1 MMRDPIGHATPG
13 YTDEQLRAIEHT
25 GGHSLTYAVA
35 GSGKTH
41 MLVGRVLFLLEQ
53 GIPAERIRVLAFNRE
68 AAKEFQTRLTGVLP
82 THRAVPK
89 VSTFHSLGLSLT
101 ALFEQQGLLPRRRLE
116 ASEAEEKKLAREAAL
131 AALKEE
137 GSDEYPSQ
145 DAFEAFRAFIGL
157 VKSDLLSAADAFRT
171 FGLLPSC
178 AYFVRAFALFE
189 PARERAGLRF
199 FADLL
204 SDPVAVMRANLA
216 ALARVTN
223 KLDLVVVDE
232 FQDLSRVQVELLIQ
246 LVGTRAHL
254 NAVGDDSQ
262 CIYAWRGARPEI
274 MGAEFAQHF
283 PGATRY
289 TLSRTFRF
297 GHRVSLAA
305 AQLIGHNRN
314 RMDTLCVSAPSTP
327 DTGIAVLR
335 ATSAGDQA
343 AVVAAIDDWRR
354 AGRSLREVAVLAR
367 LWAQTLSL
375 ELALLE
381 RGIPYV
387 KAKDDLFRV
396 PEIAGLLGY
405 LRLAAGTLFAEPRA
419 REIVRHMLT
428 TPTLWLTAAT
438 LDALADAIVEAPAQA
453 PARLMA
459 TARQAKKP
467 YHATRISDRAQVWH
481 EALSW
486 AEWPAADALRYYART
501 TDLVSAFAT
510 AATSE
515 AAAEKELAYQ
525 TLLDWAVR
533 TRTTVGDFVARM
545 DALRQARERYDAG
558 GDAVLLSSIH
568 QVKGRE
574 FPLVIVAGLEDGLF
588 PSRRASAE
596 EERRLAYVAMTRV
609 QEQLVLVVPPD
620 ERFDAAWLGIPTR
633 GPGRTKSA
641 ASPFV
646 FEANLRTSTALGE
659 ALTNRLSGADPGAP
673 LPEASLEAAPVL
685 NRYLEDVGLEERY
698 QAPAELPT
706 APVPFGGWGLNDRVR
721 HPFFGDGLV
730 VGVRDQDILDI
741 NFGGTQ
747 RSIKAG
753 VVAMERV

>member
-1 MMRDPIGHATPG
+1 MR

-68 AAKEFQTRLTGVLP
+68 AAKEFQARLADALP
-82 THRAVPK
+82 THRAAPK

-101 ALFEQQGLLPRRRLE
+101 ALFEQQNLLPRRRLE
-116 ASEAEEKKLAREAAL
+116 ASEAVEKRLAREAVL

-178 AYFVRAFALFE
+178 AYFVRAFAHFE
-189 PARERAGLRF
+189 QARERAGLRF

-204 SDPVAVMRANLA
+204 SDPVALMRANPK
-216 ALARVTN
+216 ALALVTN

-232 FQDLSRVQVELLIQ
+232 FQDVSRVQVELLIQ

-381 RGIPYV
+381 RDIPYV

-419 REIVRHMLT
+419 REIVRHMLS

-453 PARLMA
+453 PTRLMA

-481 EALSW
+481 EALGW
-486 AEWPAADALRYYART
+486 AAWPAAEALRYYART

-533 TRTTVGDFVARM
+533 TRTTVGAFVARM
-545 DALRQARERYDAG
+545 DALRQARERYEAG

-574 FPLVIVAGLEDGLF
+574 FPLVIVTGLEDGLF

-609 QEQLVLVVPPD
+609 QEQLLLVVPPD
-620 ERFDAAWLGIPTR
+620 ERFDAAWLGLPTR

-641 ASPFV
+641 ASPFA

-659 ALTNRLSGADPGAP
+659 ALTRRLSGADPVAP

-685 NRYLEDVGLEERY
+685 NRYLGDMGLEERY
-698 QAPAELPT
+698 QAPAQPPA
-706 APVPFGGWGLNDRVR
+706 APVSTGDWRINDRVR
-721 HPFFGDGLV
+721 SPE
-730 VGVRDQDILDI
+730 
-741 NFGGTQ
+741 
-747 RSIKAG
+747 A
-753 VVAMERV
+753 

>member
-1 MMRDPIGHATPG
+1 MS

-41 MLVGRVLFLLEQ
+41 MLVGRVLFLQEQ
-53 GIPAERIRVLAFNRE
+53 GVPAERIRVLAFNRE
-68 AAKEFQTRLTGVLP
+68 AAKEFQTRLAGALP
-82 THRAVPK
+82 THRAAPK

-101 ALFEQQGLLPRRRLE
+101 ALFEKQELLPCRRLE
-116 ASEAEEKKLAREAAL
+116 ASDAVEKKLAREAVL

-137 GSDEYPSQ
+137 GRDEYPSQ
-145 DAFEAFRAFIGL
+145 DAFAAFRDFIGL

-171 FGLLPSC
+171 FGLQSSC

-189 PARERAGLRF
+189 QARERAGLRF

-204 SDPVAVMRANLA
+204 SDPVAVMRANPK
-216 ALARVTN
+216 ALALVTN
-223 KLDLVVVDE
+223 KLSVVVVDE
-232 FQDLSRVQVELLIQ
+232 FQDVSRVQVELLIQ
-246 LVGTRAHL
+246 LAGTRAHL

-262 CIYAWRGARPEI
+262 CIYAWRGARPEV
-274 MGAEFAQHF
+274 MGTEFARHF

-314 RMDTLCVSAPSTP
+314 RIDTLCVSAPSTP
-327 DTGIAVLR
+327 DTGIDVIR
-335 ATSAGDQA
+335 ATSAGDQS
-343 AVVAAIDDWRR
+343 AVVAAIDGWRR

-367 LWAQTLSL
+367 FWAQTLSL

-381 RGIPYV
+381 RDIPYV
-387 KAKDDLFRV
+387 KANDDLFRV

-419 REIVRHMLT
+419 REIVRHMLS

-438 LDALADAIVEAPAQA
+438 LDTLAEAIVRTPAQA
-453 PARLMA
+453 SVRFMEA
-459 TARQAKKP
+459 ARQAKKP
-467 YHATRISDRAQVWH
+467 YHETRISDRAQLWH
-481 EALSW
+481 EALGW
-486 AEWPAADALRYYART
+486 ADLPADEALRCYAAT

-510 AATSE
+510 SATSE

-533 TRTTVGDFVARM
+533 TRTTVREFVTRM
-545 DALRQARERYDAG
+545 DALRRSREHDEAG

-574 FPLVIVAGLEDGLF
+574 FPLVIVTGLEDGLF
-588 PSRRASAE
+588 PSRRSSAE

-609 QEQLVLVVPPD
+609 QERLLLVVPPD
-620 ERFDAAWLGIPTR
+620 VRFDAAWLGIPSR
-633 GPGRTKSA
+633 GPELAKTA
-641 ASPFV
+641 ASPFA

-659 ALTNRLSGADPGAP
+659 AITRRMSGADPAAP
-673 LPEASLEAAPVL
+673 LPEASFQAAPVL
-685 NRYLEDVGLEERY
+685 NRYLGEVGLEERY
-698 QAPAELPT
+698 EPPAQPPT
-706 APVPFGGWGLNDRVR
+706 APVPPGGWGINDRVR

-730 VGVRDQDILDI
+730 VGIRDQDILDI
-741 NFGGTQ
+741 NFGGTR
-747 RSIKAG
+747 RSIKSG

>member
-1 MMRDPIGHATPG
+1 MS

-53 GIPAERIRVLAFNRE
+53 GVPAERIRVLAFNRE
-68 AAKEFQTRLTGVLP
+68 AAKEFQTRLAGALSKY
-82 THRAVPK
+82 RSAPK

-101 ALFEQQGLLPRRRLE
+101 ALFEKHELLPCRRLE
-116 ASEAEEKKLAREAAL
+116 ASDAVEKKLAREAVL

-137 GSDEYPSQ
+137 GRDEYPSQ
-145 DAFEAFRAFIGL
+145 DAFEEFRDFIGL

-171 FGLLPSC
+171 FGLQSSC
-178 AYFVRAFALFE
+178 AYFVRAFARFE
-189 PARERAGLRF
+189 QARERAGLRF

-204 SDPVAVMRANLA
+204 SDPVAVMRANPR
-216 ALARVTN
+216 ALALVTN
-223 KLDLVVVDE
+223 KLDLVLVDE
-232 FQDLSRVQVELLIQ
+232 FQDVSRVQVELLIQ

-262 CIYAWRGARPEI
+262 CIYAWRGARPEV
-274 MGAEFAQHF
+274 MGSEFARHF

-305 AQLIGHNRN
+305 AQLISHNRN
-314 RMDTLCVSAPSTP
+314 RIDTLCVSAPSTP
-327 DTGIAVLR
+327 DTGIDVIR
-335 ATSAGDQA
+335 ATSAGDQS
-343 AVVAAIDDWRR
+343 AVVAAIDGWRR

-367 LWAQTLSL
+367 FWAQTLSL

-387 KAKDDLFRV
+387 KANDDLFRV

-419 REIVRHMLT
+419 HEIVRHMLS

-438 LDALADAIVEAPAQA
+438 LDTLAEAIVRTPAQA
-453 PARLMA
+453 PALLMEA
-459 TARQAKKP
+459 ARQAKKP
-467 YHATRISDRAQVWH
+467 YHETRISDRAQVWH
-481 EALSW
+481 EALGW
-486 AEWPAADALRYYART
+486 ADLPAADALRYYART
-501 TDLVSAFAT
+501 TDLASAFAT
-510 AATSE
+510 SATSE

-533 TRTTVGDFVARM
+533 TRTRVREFVARM
-545 DALRQARERYDAG
+545 DALRRSRERDEAG
-558 GDAVLLSSIH
+558 GDAVRLSSIH

-574 FPLVIVAGLEDGLF
+574 FPLVIVTGLEDGLF
-588 PSRRASAE
+588 PSRRSSAE

-609 QEQLVLVVPPD
+609 QEQLLLVVPPD
-620 ERFDAAWLGIPTR
+620 ARFDAAWLGLPTR
-633 GPGRTKSA
+633 GPGSAKTA

-659 ALTNRLSGADPGAP
+659 AITRRLSGADPGAS
-673 LPEASLEAAPVL
+673 LPEASLQAAPVL
-685 NRYLEDVGLEERY
+685 NRYLGEVGLEERY
-698 QAPAELPT
+698 QPPAQPPT
-706 APVPFGGWGLNDRVR
+706 APVPPGDWGINDRVR

-730 VGVRDQDILDI
+730 VGIRDQDILDI
-741 NFGGTQ
+741 NFGGTR
-747 RSIKAG
+747 RSIKSG

>member
-1 MMRDPIGHATPG
+1 MS

-68 AAKEFQTRLTGVLP
+68 AAKEFQTRLAGALP
-82 THRAVPK
+82 THRTVPK

-101 ALFEQQGLLPRRRLE
+101 ALFEKQDLLPRRRLE
-116 ASEAEEKKLAREAAL
+116 ASEAVEKKLAREAAL

-178 AYFVRAFALFE
+178 AYFVRAFARFE
-189 PARERAGLRF
+189 QARERAGLRF

-204 SDPVAVMRANLA
+204 SDPVAVMRANSK
-216 ALARVTN
+216 ALALVTN
-223 KLDLVVVDE
+223 KLDVVVVDE
-232 FQDLSRVQVELLIQ
+232 FQDVSRVQVELLIQ

-274 MGAEFAQHF
+274 MGAEFARHF

-305 AQLIGHNRN
+305 AQLIGNNRN

-327 DTGIAVLR
+327 DTGIEVIR
-335 ATSAGDQA
+335 ATSAGDQS
-343 AVVAAIDDWRR
+343 AVLAAIDGWRR
-354 AGRSLREVAVLAR
+354 AGRSLRAVAVLAR

-381 RGIPYV
+381 RDIPYV

-419 REIVRHMLT
+419 RDIVRHMLA

-438 LDALADAIVEAPAQA
+438 LDTLADAIVRAPAQA
-453 PARLMA
+453 PTLLME

-467 YHATRISDRAQVWH
+467 YHAVRISERAEVWH

-486 AEWPAADALRYYART
+486 ADLPAAEALRCYAAR

-533 TRTTVGDFVARM
+533 TRTTVGEFVARM
-545 DALRQARERYDAG
+545 DALRRSRERYEAG

-574 FPLVIVAGLEDGLF
+574 FPLVIVTGLEDGLF

-596 EERRLAYVAMTRV
+596 PVPEEERRLAYVAMTRA
-609 QEQLVLVVPPD
+609 QERLLLVVPPD
-620 ERFDAAWLGIPTR
+620 ARFDAAWLGTPTR
-633 GPGRTKSA
+633 GPGLAKIA
-641 ASPFV
+641 ASSFA
-646 FEANLRTSTALGE
+646 FEANLRTSSALGE
-659 ALTNRLSGADPGAP
+659 AITRRLSGADPGVP
-673 LPEASLEAAPVL
+673 LPEAALQAAPVL
-685 NRYLEDVGLEERY
+685 NRYLGEVGLEERY
-698 QAPAELPT
+698 QPPAKPPT
-706 APVPFGGWGLNDRVR
+706 AAVLPGDWGINDRVR

-730 VGVRDQDILDI
+730 VGIRDQDILDI
-741 NFGGTQ
+741 NFGGTR
-747 RSIKAG
+747 RSIKSG